1 MECPACDTHIGFKTF
16 CTSTKG
22 TITCPSCK
30 RIYQQKAVFKKKEI
44 KPIFCFLFVFLSGVL
59 PFEIGRRFFPI
70 DTVFFVSVGILFTT
84 MIIGAVFIYKHTE
97 LY

>member
-1 MECPACDTHIGFKTF
+1 MECPACNTHIGFKTF

-22 TITCPSCK
+22 TITCK

-70 DTVFFVSVGILFTT
+70 DTVFVVSVGILFTT
-84 MIIGAVFIYKHTE
+84 MIIGAIFIYNHTE

>member
-1 MECPACDTHIGFKTF
+1 MECPACNTHIGFKTF

-30 RIYQQKAVFKKKEI
+30 RIYQQKTVFKKKEI

-59 PFEIGRRFFPI
+59 PFEIR
-70 DTVFFVSVGILFTT
+70 
-84 MIIGAVFIYKHTE
+84 AVT
-97 LY
+97 

>member
-1 MECPACDTHIGFKTF
+1 M
-16 CTSTKG
+16 
-22 TITCPSCK
+22 
-30 RIYQQKAVFKKKEI
+30 YQQRALFKKKEI

-70 DTVFFVSVGILFTT
+70 DTVFVVSVGILFTT
-84 MIIGAVFIYKHTE
+84 MIIGAVFIYNHTE